1 MGGIEITAKNPPTDR
16 RDCGGKRREGEITD
30 TPEPREQEGI
40 AFFGIAVMLIT
51 LVSWDNWTEREE
63 EGSRGIASISVSSSF
78 DTFYSFS
85 RSMIN
90 DRCKWWNTLHY
101 CFHYPRVVIFLF
113 LLFIFFSFIA
123 INMAVSWVIFFSIL
137 NGACEAGSWSTIR
150 IIFYNSFE
158 DVWTIGYEAW
168 ITPLYLYVYIN
179 VYAFFIFCTSI
190 FLCVNF
196 VSAAIR
202 KYMIKWIITY
212 HIDFRISVEIN
223 GNQANISSHLHDI
236 TTFYIF
242 IIWKIPCN
250 ISTSYR
256 NFRKK
261 IYRDYRGRII
271 KKKKK
276 TISHFPLN

>member
-101 CFHYPRVVIFLF
+101 CFHYPRVVILLF

-137 NGACEAGSWSTIR
+137 NGARFHVRQEVGQRYELSSTIV
-150 IIFYNSFE
+150 SKMFE
-158 DVWTIGYEAW
+158 RSATKHELLLCICM
-168 ITPLYLYVYIN
+168 YI
-179 VYAFFIFCTSI
+179 
-190 FLCVNF
+190 
-196 VSAAIR
+196 
-202 KYMIKWIITY
+202 
-212 HIDFRISVEIN
+212 
-223 GNQANISSHLHDI
+223 
-236 TTFYIF
+236 
-242 IIWKIPCN
+242 
-250 ISTSYR
+250 
-256 NFRKK
+256 
-261 IYRDYRGRII
+261 
-271 KKKKK
+271 
-276 TISHFPLN
+276 